1 MSLEAEIITT
11 PELTGI
17 LNASGWDIVDAKE
30 NVATL
35 KKGNYQM
42 EIELFSFD
50 NKPIYANYEDDEQ
63 DDPLKLIQINKFLDN
78 NSIADIFDYSVLL
91 KNFVELADVFYIE
104 VEVVPF
110 KKWISMEF
118 LEDCIKK
125 CEEQDFLFAIINKK
139 VKFIRLYA
147 IERNMYM
154 PITENI
160 IEDITEYG
168 TYLSDNID
176 SDYKIPALK
185 LEEVIYNMVDND
197 YTLVRFAKIIYWY
210 ISSVIKILEEGFFE
224 FGLNEELYNKTK
236 KLEEKIKKMLLLVEC

>member
-50 NKPIYANYEDDEQ
+50 NKPIYTNYEDDEQ

-118 LEDCIKK
+118 LEDYIKK

-139 VKFIRLYA
+139 VRFIRLYA